1 MGDPV
6 ALGIVD
12 NIARPGG
19 NITGISVDA
28 GFDIWGKRLQLLR
41 EVVPAASKA
50 EFLASS
56 NVWKLATQAK
66 TQSARSLSLIG
77 GLTLIGGGHLAG
89 RACGRGEKRAGKLLR
104 RGRGIIPSERKP
116 LFSGGW
122 KESKGLL
129 VRPLTRARMVLR

>member
-19 NITGISVDA
+19 NITGTSVDA

-56 NVWKLATQAK
+56 NVWNWQ
-66 TQSARSLSLIG
+66 R
-77 GLTLIGGGHLAG
+77 
-89 RACGRGEKRAGKLLR
+89 RRKRKA
-104 RGRGIIPSERKP
+104 PE
-116 LFSGGW
+116 
-122 KESKGLL
+122 
-129 VRPLTRARMVLR
+129 V